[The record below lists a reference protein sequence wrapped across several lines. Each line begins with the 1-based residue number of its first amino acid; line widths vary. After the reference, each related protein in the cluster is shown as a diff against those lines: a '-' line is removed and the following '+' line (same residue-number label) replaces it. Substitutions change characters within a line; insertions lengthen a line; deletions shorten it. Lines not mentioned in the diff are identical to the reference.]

1 LAGVIYIHRISD
13 NRMGGIST
21 RNFRMFRKLC
31 GDDTLKN
38 VILMTNMW
46 GEVSEEVGATRE
58 AQLSQ
63 DDMFFKPALQN
74 GAKLL
79 RHYNTPESA
88 KNILKCIIS
97 NHPEALRIQRELV
110 EEKKAISETG
120 AGEILNEEL
129 RNLAEKHKEDM
140 KTLEEDMRG
149 SF

>member
-1 LAGVIYIHRISD
+1 
-13 NRMGGIST
+13 
-21 RNFRMFRKLC
+21 MFRKLC

-46 GEVSEEVGATRE
+46 GEVSEEIGATRE

-74 GAKLL
+74 GARIL
-79 RHYNTPESA
+79 RHYNTLESA

-97 NHPEALRIQRELV
+97 NHPEPLQIQRELV
-110 EEKKAISETG
+110 EEKKAISETA

-129 RNLAEKHKEDM
+129 RKLAKKHQEDM
-140 KTLEEDMRG
+140 KVLKEEMRG
-149 SF
+149 SFRRLFSMSRSK